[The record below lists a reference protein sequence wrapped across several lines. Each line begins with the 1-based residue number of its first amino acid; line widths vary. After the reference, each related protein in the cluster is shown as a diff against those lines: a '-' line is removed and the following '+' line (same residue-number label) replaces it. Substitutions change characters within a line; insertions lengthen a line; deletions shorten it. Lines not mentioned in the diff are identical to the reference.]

1 MANEHAKK
9 CSPCL
14 IIRERNAITTVR
26 RYRLTPVRKA
36 IIQKSTNHPC
46 QNGCGEKGSLLHC
59 WEECTLVQP
68 LWRAGWRLLKKKLK
82 LEPPH
87 DPAAPLLGIHPEKT
101 VIPKGTCTPLI
112 TAARLQQ
119 PGPGSSLN
127 AHQQRNGRRRCATHL
142 QWDAT
147 QPRTGMKQRHLCRC
161 AETWRRHTV
170 TERKAST
177 VKNRL
182 YVESRKM
189 VQVILFTKQK
199 QRHRGREPTHGCQG
213 GK

>member
-1 MANEHAKK
+1 MTQQPHSWAYTQRKPSFQKAHA
-9 CSPCL
+9 P
-14 IIRERNAITTVR
+14 
-26 RYRLTPVRKA
+26 
-36 IIQKSTNHPC
+36 HW
-46 QNGCGEKGSLLHC
+46 SLQHC
-59 WEECTLVQP
+59 
-68 LWRAGWRLLKKKLK
+68 
-82 LEPPH
+82 
-87 DPAAPLLGIHPEKT
+87 
-101 VIPKGTCTPLI
+101 
-112 TAARLQQ
+112 LQQ

-127 AHQQRNGRRRCATHL
+127 VHQQRNGRRRCATHL
-142 QWDAT
+142 QWDIT

-182 YVESRKM
+182 CVESRKM

-213 GK
+213 GKWGWDELGDWNWHIHTAMNTTDSHWGPMAQHGLSAQCSAVTQMGRKSKNKRRCMYDTHRTDWHG